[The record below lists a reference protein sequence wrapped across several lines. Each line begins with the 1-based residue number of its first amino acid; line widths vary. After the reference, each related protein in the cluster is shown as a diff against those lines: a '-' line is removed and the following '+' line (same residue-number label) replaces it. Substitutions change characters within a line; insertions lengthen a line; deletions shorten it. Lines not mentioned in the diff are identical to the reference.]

1 MGKKVVF
8 KGYLY
13 EDDKNEHKNDDIYSD
28 FNTKGTEAI
37 STEVTNQVSNTG
49 IQAFVSSVQ
58 TQAANLGASGLIAI
72 GSGAT
77 FQINHIQHHS
87 AEAIDKATP
96 MIQELVETGTIKD
109 TIPVGHSK
117 YGEEIPT
124 IKSFFGVPVGEE
136 RNKTDEQR
144 QIERV
149 MTRSAR
155 PPSIY
160 DEQEASM
167 K

>member
-1 MGKKVVF
+1 
-8 KGYLY
+8 
-13 EDDKNEHKNDDIYSD
+13 
-28 FNTKGTEAI
+28 
-37 STEVTNQVSNTG
+37 
-49 IQAFVSSVQ
+49 
-58 TQAANLGASGLIAI
+58 
-72 GSGAT
+72 
-77 FQINHIQHHS
+77 
-87 AEAIDKATP
+87 

-117 YGEEIPT
+117 YGEEIPI

-144 QIERV
+144 QAERV

>member
-28 FNTKGTEAI
+28 FNTKGAETI

-58 TQAANLGASGLIAI
+58 TQAANL
-72 GSGAT
+72 
-77 FQINHIQHHS
+77 
-87 AEAIDKATP
+87 EAVDKATP

-117 YGEEIPT
+117 YGEEIPI

-144 QIERV
+144 QAERV